1 MISWIIPSADNSCL
15 LLLPLLLL
23 SEHLFVFHLFGHL
36 SFIIFISKLID
47 LTLKQGDFIAG
58 DVVDGII

>member
-1 MISWIIPSADNSCL
+1 MILI
-15 LLLPLLLL
+15 
-23 SEHLFVFHLFGHL
+23 FF
-36 SFIIFISKLID
+36 SFIFISYLID